1 MAQTKVRA
9 NGEPH
14 GLQGDLRGTQV
25 AGRRRHAGVAG
36 LQIPREA
43 ADQGA
48 NGAQGGAPRQ
58 TTGRHLGSRS

>member
-14 GLQGDLRGTQV
+14 GLQWDLRGTQV
-25 AGRRRHAGVAG
+25 AERRRHAGVASM
-36 LQIPREA
+36 QTRREA

-48 NGAQGGAPRQ
+48 DGTRGGAPGQ
-58 TTGRHLGSRS
+58 TVGRSSALAV